1 MRMFEATAPLR
12 RRLHAE
18 SWSESLAHLPAS
30 FHADREELLRLM
42 RKEAILYRSDTQ
54 PILSRDGS
62 SARWMLNSLQ
72 VTMTPRGTELAGR
85 CVLHLLRRFEGRQI
99 ATLGLTAVPI
109 LNSAIMQSNG
119 DYHGLLI
126 RHERKKHGSLK
137 LIEGPIDYSEPTILI
152 DDSISSGLS
161 MQRACEALR
170 DHGIRVEGAIC
181 LVRFSWHGGFARMQ
195 EEGFRVDAVSDIW
208 TDFIYHMDDEPKP
221 IANPTKIFPEVR
233 YGDHAAPDGL
243 HPADLARLAM
253 REYLTSGTLPRPPRT
268 LDADY
273 PAGGGAWVSVRARDE
288 IYLRHARDGYWT
300 FPGETPHPAPEAV
313 VLAALKTACALPAK
327 KPLKV
332 LDRSAIAVTFFGAME
347 ECSVGGLDNDRYGI
361 VVRSLERPGWM
372 GGALPRM
379 PGILNEWDQYQHAR
393 MTNADLVSFEPH
405 VILRHD
411 VVKAVQPGIVWQPT
425 GAPASNE
432 VPPLARAE
440 CGGLVASRARDIAC
454 ARILSSRT
462 ATAPLADDLLPTSV
476 DSLYVS
482 VYLGGHLRGCFG
494 VTPRHLDEDVTTL
507 VDAALGDERF
517 QASEAVRSPAEIAV
531 VVALLHDRVDL
542 GVHSVEDVVRRIR
555 LGQHALMVEQ
565 DDRSAL
571 FLPSVVSRFNL
582 DGIGFADELIDKAG
596 ISKPPCRWIRLEC
609 TAWLS
614 DTDGQRLMDGSFAV
628 EPAPTTL
635 SELTARHI
643 PLAIG
648 YLLRHQRPDGTLFTR
663 YEPLPDQLYE
673 STDLPRLAHAA
684 WVLGR
689 ARGHDPAAGKAA
701 ARMVK
706 ALLANVQDGPDGVW
720 LASASDDASVA
731 EIALLVLALCEG
743 GQNRLRKQWVPR
755 LTATLWSCIDLHG
768 RIRTHFD
775 AAAEQDAYQDYFP
788 GQVLLALAVAV
799 REGLTALDEAALA
812 RAFRHYRHRFRA
824 RPHFGQVC
832 WLTQC
837 CAAWWSVRPDPDFAE
852 LAFEVTDW
860 VLRFQQGKS
869 GAFINDHQSDT
880 PGYTSA
886 LYLEAAG
893 AAANLARSAGL
904 LRRQRDYLESCRR
917 GLQFLDSLVI
927 QPRDVS
933 LLPNPQ
939 MALGGLR
946 RSARNSEICPDF
958 VQHCLSALIEI
969 DGASRSDSRRRSR
982 RS

>member
-1 MRMFEATAPLR
+1 MRISDKTAGR
-12 RRLHAE
+12 RRLHSE
-18 SWSESLAHLPAS
+18 SWSESLARLPAS
-30 FHADREELLRLM
+30 FHAEREELLGVM
-42 RKEAILYRSDTQ
+42 RKQAILHRSDTQ
-54 PILSRDGS
+54 PILSRDGT
-62 SARWMLNSLQ
+62 SARWMLNSLA
-72 VTMTPRGTELAGR
+72 VTLTPRGTELAGR
-85 CVLHLLRRFEGRQI
+85 CVLHLLKRFEGRQI

-109 LNSAIMQSNG
+109 LNSVLLQSKG
-119 DYHGLLI
+119 AYHGLLV

-137 LIEGPIDYSEPTILI
+137 LVEGLIDRSEPTILI
-152 DDSISSGLS
+152 DNSISSGLS
-161 MQRACEALR
+161 MQRACDTLR

-181 LVRFSWHGGFARMQ
+181 LVRFGWYGGFARLQ
-195 EEGFRVDAVSDIW
+195 EDGYRVEAVSDIW

-221 IANPTKIFPEVR
+221 IANPTKIFPEIR
-233 YGDHAAPDGL
+233 YGKAQAPDGL

-253 REYLTSGTLPRPPRT
+253 REYLTSGTLPRPPRR

-273 PAGGGAWVSVRARDE
+273 PAGGGAWVSVRALDE
-288 IYLRHARDGYWT
+288 IYQRHARDGYWN

-313 VLAALKTACALPAK
+313 VLAALKTAAALPAK

-393 MTNADLVSFEPH
+393 TTNADLVSFEPH
-405 VILRHD
+405 VILRHE
-411 VVKAVQPGIVWQPT
+411 VVKTVQPGIVWQPT
-425 GAPASNE
+425 GTPASDE
-432 VPPLARAE
+432 VPPQQRAE

-454 ARILSSRT
+454 ARILGTRIT
-462 ATAPLADDLLPTSV
+462 TAPLADDLLPPSV

-482 VYLGGHLRGCFG
+482 VYLGGHLRGCLG
-494 VTPRHLDEDVTTL
+494 MTLRHLDQDVTTL

-517 QASEAVRSPAEIAV
+517 QASNAVSSPADIAV
-531 VVALLHDRVDL
+531 VVALLHDHIDL
-542 GVHSVEDVVRRIR
+542 GLHSVEDVVRRIR
-555 LGQHALMVEQ
+555 LGQHALMAVQ

-582 DGIGFADELIDKAG
+582 DGTAFAEQLLDKAG
-596 ISKPPCRWIRLEC
+596 ITEPSCRWSRWEC
-609 TAWLS
+609 TAWLC
-614 DTDGQRLMDGSFAV
+614 DKTGQHLMDGSFPVARA
-628 EPAPTTL
+628 PAAL
-635 SELTARHI
+635 AELTARHI

-648 YLLRHQRPDGTLFTR
+648 YLLAHQRSDGELYTR
-663 YEPLPDQLYE
+663 YEPLLDQLYE

-684 WVLGR
+684 WVLAR
-689 ARGHDPAAGKAA
+689 ARSYVPAAGKAS
-701 ARMVK
+701 ARMVQV
-706 ALLANVQDGPDGVW
+706 LLAAVRESRDGTW
-720 LASASDDASVA
+720 LAYPGHDASVA
-731 EIALLVLALCEG
+731 EIALLSLALCEG
-743 GQNRLRKQWVPR
+743 NARGQRKQWVPR
-755 LTATLWSCIDLHG
+755 LAATLWSCIDEHG

-775 AAAEQDAYQDYFP
+775 DALADDAYQDYFP

-799 REGLTALDEAALA
+799 REGLTVLDEPRLT
-812 RAFRHYRHRFRA
+812 RAFRYYRQRFRA

-832 WLTQC
+832 WLVQC
-837 CAAWWSVRPDPDFAE
+837 CAAWWTVRPDPDFAE
-852 LAFEVTDW
+852 IAFEVTDW
-860 VLRFQQGKS
+860 VLRFQQDKT

-893 AAANLARSAGL
+893 GAANLARSAGL
-904 LRRQRDYLESCRR
+904 LRRQRDYVESCRR

-927 QPRDVS
+927 QPRDAS
-933 LLPNPQ
+933 LLPNPK

-958 VQHCLSALIEI
+958 VQHYLSALIEI
-969 DGASRSDSRRRSR
+969 DAARRSDSRRRS
-982 RS
+982 

>member
-1 MRMFEATAPLR
+1 MRISEKTAQR
-12 RRLHAE
+12 RRFHSE
-18 SWSESLAHLPAS
+18 SWSESLARLPAS
-30 FHADREELLRLM
+30 FHAEREELLGIL

-54 PILSRDGS
+54 PILSRDGT
-62 SARWMLNSLQ
+62 SARWMLNSLA
-72 VTMTPRGTELAGR
+72 VTLTPRGTELAGR
-85 CVLHLLRRFEGRQI
+85 CVLHLLKRFEGRQI

-109 LNSAIMQSNG
+109 LNSVLLQSKG
-119 DYHGLLI
+119 AYHGLLV

-137 LIEGPIDYSEPTILI
+137 LVEGPIDRSEPTILI

-161 MQRACEALR
+161 MQRACDTLR

-181 LVRFSWHGGFARMQ
+181 LVRFGWYGGFARLQ
-195 EEGFRVDAVSDIW
+195 EDGYRVEAVSDIW
-208 TDFIYHMDDEPKP
+208 TDFIYHMEDEPKP
-221 IANPTKIFPEVR
+221 VANPTKIFPDIR
-233 YGDHAAPDGL
+233 YGKAQAPDGL
-243 HPADLARLAM
+243 HPAELARLAM

-273 PAGGGAWVSVRARDE
+273 PADGGAWVSVRALDE
-288 IYLRHARDGYWT
+288 IYLRHARDGYWN

-313 VLAALKTACALPAK
+313 VLAALKTACALPGK

-393 MTNADLVSFEPH
+393 ITNADLVSFEPH

-425 GAPASNE
+425 GTPASNE
-432 VPPLARAE
+432 VALPVRAE

-454 ARILSSRT
+454 ARILGSRT
-462 ATAPLADDLLPTSV
+462 TTAPLADDLLPPSV

-482 VYLGGHLRGCFG
+482 VYLGGHLRGCLG
-494 VTPRHLDEDVTTL
+494 MTLRHLDEDVTTL

-517 QASEAVRSPAEIAV
+517 QASDAVSSPAEIAV
-531 VVALLHDRVDL
+531 VVALLHDRIDL
-542 GVHSVEDVVRRIR
+542 GLHSVDDVVRRIR
-555 LGQHALMVEQ
+555 LGQHALMAVQ

-582 DGIGFADELIDKAG
+582 DGTAFAEQLLDKAG
-596 ISKPPCRWIRLEC
+596 ISEPPCRWSRWEC
-609 TAWLS
+609 AAWLC
-614 DTDGQRLMDGSFAV
+614 DKTGQHVMDGSFPVA
-628 EPAPTTL
+628 PAPAAL
-635 SELTARHI
+635 SELTERHI
-643 PLAIG
+643 PLLTG
-648 YLLRHQRPDGTLFTR
+648 YLLAHQRSDGELYTR
-663 YEPLPDQLYE
+663 YEPLLDQLYE

-684 WVLGR
+684 WVL
-689 ARGHDPAAGKAA
+689 ARGRKYNPAAGRAS
-701 ARMVK
+701 ARMVQV
-706 ALLANVQDGPDGVW
+706 LLSAVRQGRDGTW
-720 LASASDDASVA
+720 LAYPGHDASVA
-731 EIALLVLALCEG
+731 EIALLSLALCEG
-743 GQNRLRKQWVPR
+743 SARGQRKQWVPR
-755 LTATLWSCIDLHG
+755 LAATLWSCIDEHG

-775 AAAEQDAYQDYFP
+775 AALADDAYQDYFP

-799 REGLTALDEAALA
+799 REGLTALDEPRLT
-812 RAFRHYRHRFRA
+812 RAFRYYRRRFRA

-860 VLRFQQGKS
+860 VLRFQQGNT

-904 LRRQRDYLESCRR
+904 SRRQRDYLEACRR

-933 LLPNPQ
+933 LLPNPK

-969 DGASRSDSRRRSR
+969 DAAASSTRRKKS
-982 RS
+982 